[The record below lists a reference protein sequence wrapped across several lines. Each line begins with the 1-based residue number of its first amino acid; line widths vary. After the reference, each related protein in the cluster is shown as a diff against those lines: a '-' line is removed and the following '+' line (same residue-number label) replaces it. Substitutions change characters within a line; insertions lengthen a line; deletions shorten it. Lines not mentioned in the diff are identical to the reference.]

1 VFKRKPLVWTLLLA
15 VLVAL
20 VFWMRNEVQTD
31 SCLDRGG
38 RWDAERHR
46 CEGATE

>member
-1 VFKRKPLVWTLLLA
+1 VFKRKILVWTLLLA

-20 VFWMRNEVQTD
+20 VLWTRNEVQTD

-38 RWDAERHR
+38 SWDAERHR
-46 CEGATE
+46 CDGATE